1 MTETMEPVD
10 ILGFRISSGGLE
22 SDVDSALHAIS
33 LAKKGCYMA
42 CANPHS
48 LVLARRDYLFRIA
61 LQEANILVPDGAGII
76 LAAKILNLPLKERVA
91 GPEFF
96 HDLTQ
101 RLAKKGGSRYFFL
114 GSTDHVLN
122 LIAQRLNSEFPEITV
137 CGTLSPP
144 FKPVF
149 SPEENAA
156 IVSAINAANPDVLWV
171 GMTAPKQEKWIYQNR
186 GHLKVTFIGA
196 IGAVFDFYAGTKK
209 RSSTFWQRLGL
220 EWLPRFLNEPAR
232 LWERN
237 LKSAPIF
244 VGWVLKEKIRQMV
257 G

>member
-1 MTETMEPVD
+1 METVD

-33 LAKKGCYMA
+33 SAKNCRYMA

-48 LVLARRDYLFRIA
+48 LVLARSDDLFRIA
-61 LQEANILVPDGAGII
+61 LQEANILIPDGAGIL
-76 LAAKILNLPLKERVA
+76 LAAKILNLTIKERVA
-91 GPEFF
+91 GFEFF
-96 HDLTQ
+96 NYLTQ
-101 RLAKKGGSRYFFL
+101 RLAKKGGVRYFFL
-114 GSTDHVLN
+114 GSTDYVLN
-122 LIAQRLNSEFPEITV
+122 LIAQRLSCEFPEITV

-156 IVSAINAANPDVLWV
+156 IVSVINAASPDVLWV
-171 GMTAPKQEKWIYQNR
+171 GMTAPKQEKWICQNR
-186 GHLKVTFIGA
+186 EHLKVAFIGA

-209 RSSTFWQRLGL
+209 RSSPLWQRLGL

-237 LKSAPIF
+237 MKSAPIF
-244 VGWVLKEKIRQMV
+244 VGWILKEKIRQIV